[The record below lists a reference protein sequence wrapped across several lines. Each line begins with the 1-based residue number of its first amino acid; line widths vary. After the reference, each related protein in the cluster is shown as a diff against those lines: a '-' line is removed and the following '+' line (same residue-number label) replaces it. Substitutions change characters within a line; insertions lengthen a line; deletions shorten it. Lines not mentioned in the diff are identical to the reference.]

1 MPISQV
7 IPGATVTNNIKL
19 VVPASVSL
27 ASPQLTYII
36 TDVEGQVWGEGQANI
51 LNIQQVNNSN
61 IVTATALASIPSSI
75 PPSIEYKYNFQW
87 FLKSGSTSFT
97 TTELFTVI
105 SPFENE
111 MGALSSVEIIGAPV
125 TTLTLLLD
133 NPATN
138 VQCSI
143 YQNNTMVALSI
154 YSGTP
159 TQLSQGYMYQIS
171 QSISSLPPSV
181 SPYSIIW
188 SYTDIY
194 GNSSSE
200 TSELY
205 ILTPSM
211 TLVMDDIKKVI
222 NKARAA
228 AGDPV
233 TTFSP
238 SELASYVRQG
248 ADTFNGT
255 GQPTNFNMTNA
266 VGPIRQYWMGFSEV
280 VALKSQMLSE
290 GIRAFN
296 FSGQAISLDVD
307 RSGVYEN
314 MANTI
319 ESSVMQSVILFKDV
333 LAKRGLLGGDGN
345 ISPTALSGGAID
357 SLGLA
362 LSPVSN
368 LGWGTAWWNTLLYL

>member
-27 ASPQLTYII
+27 SNPQLTYII
-36 TDVEGQVWGEGQANI
+36 TDVNGQVWGEGQANI

-97 TTELFTVI
+97 TTELFTVL

-111 MGALSSVEIIGAPV
+111 MGALSSVEIIGAPS

-228 AGDPV
+228 AGDPI

-345 ISPTALSGGAID
+345 ISPTALSGGAIG